1 MKIKNKIVLTY
12 TLIFMAIFSI
22 VGITIYTNVS
32 KSFKSELEGSADRI
46 LNGKTESIAYYM
58 DGLIN
63 EMNTLSQESIMK
75 TGDKE
80 AIHNFLKD
88 NLVDRK
94 VRFDSFFYSELTG
107 KYKSTNG
114 GSGDISER
122 QYFKDIIKQGKGY
135 VVSRPLVSKSSGKA
149 MFVIAVMVK
158 NAAGENIGVLG
169 NNVLLDTISQ
179 ITSNVKIGKSGYAW
193 ICDDETTILA
203 HPVPEARMKL
213 NLKTTDDLKYMKE
226 NAHKIIEQESA
237 SFEVENLNKV
247 KVIIYTKKIPNTPN
261 WAFGVSVPKKEL
273 YEQANK
279 IAILIFSITLLS
291 FLIIVGISYVVA
303 KNIANPIGL
312 AADFANNMAKHKYNK
327 YIGEKYSK
335 RTDEIGILA
344 ESFNTLVESM
354 VDTVTELKKSSESVA
369 SSSTEMSSQMAIVAE
384 GALTQNE
391 RKNELESNF
400 SLIESKM
407 SIITDNVRT
416 QVAGMEEISSTIAQM
431 SENIKQ
437 VAHSSDETLKISNEA
452 SVAAAE
458 GSEVVKKA
466 IEGMQEIDDITIKI
480 NSNIGEIYSI
490 AAQTNLLALNAA
502 IEAARAG
509 EAGRGFAVV
518 ADEVKKLAENSQK
531 FTETIS
537 NLVSEMREKVKENIS
552 SSSMAGTKLEEINQK
567 VYNTN
572 VQIKNVSKAMEEQA
586 ESTKEVA
593 EAVQNLSDSSTEIE
607 FQAEEQKEILE
618 KGKEALVKIA
628 EIIENQTASTEE
640 VAAASEELANL
651 AETLDTLVRK
661 FDISAGKRG

>member
-1 MKIKNKIVLTY
+1 
-12 TLIFMAIFSI
+12 MAIFSI

-237 SFEVENLNKV
+237 SFEVENFDQ
-247 KVIIYTKKIPNTPN
+247 T
-261 WAFGVSVPKKEL
+261 A
-273 YEQANK
+273 
-279 IAILIFSITLLS
+279 AI
-291 FLIIVGISYVVA
+291 
-303 KNIANPIGL
+303 
-312 AADFANNMAKHKYNK
+312 
-327 YIGEKYSK
+327 
-335 RTDEIGILA
+335 ILA
-344 ESFNTLVESM
+344 N
-354 VDTVTELKKSSESVA
+354 
-369 SSSTEMSSQMAIVAE
+369 
-384 GALTQNE
+384 GG
-391 RKNELESNF
+391 
-400 SLIESKM
+400 
-407 SIITDNVRT
+407 
-416 QVAGMEEISSTIAQM
+416 QVAMEKFAIPGRCWQGYFLDADHNTFGLVQVD
-431 SENIKQ
+431 ENAK
-437 VAHSSDETLKISNEA
+437 
-452 SVAAAE
+452 
-458 GSEVVKKA
+458 
-466 IEGMQEIDDITIKI
+466 
-480 NSNIGEIYSI
+480 
-490 AAQTNLLALNAA
+490 
-502 IEAARAG
+502 
-509 EAGRGFAVV
+509 
-518 ADEVKKLAENSQK
+518 
-531 FTETIS
+531 
-537 NLVSEMREKVKENIS
+537 
-552 SSSMAGTKLEEINQK
+552 
-567 VYNTN
+567 
-572 VQIKNVSKAMEEQA
+572 
-586 ESTKEVA
+586 
-593 EAVQNLSDSSTEIE
+593 
-607 FQAEEQKEILE
+607 
-618 KGKEALVKIA
+618 
-628 EIIENQTASTEE
+628 
-640 VAAASEELANL
+640 
-651 AETLDTLVRK
+651 
-661 FDISAGKRG
+661 

>member
-1 MKIKNKIVLTY
+1 M
-12 TLIFMAIFSI
+12 
-22 VGITIYTNVS
+22 
-32 KSFKSELEGSADRI
+32 
-46 LNGKTESIAYYM
+46 
-58 DGLIN
+58 
-63 EMNTLSQESIMK
+63 
-75 TGDKE
+75 
-80 AIHNFLKD
+80 
-88 NLVDRK
+88 
-94 VRFDSFFYSELTG
+94 
-107 KYKSTNG
+107 
-114 GSGDISER
+114 
-122 QYFKDIIKQGKGY
+122 
-135 VVSRPLVSKSSGKA
+135 
-149 MFVIAVMVK
+149 
-158 NAAGENIGVLG
+158 
-169 NNVLLDTISQ
+169 
-179 ITSNVKIGKSGYAW
+179 
-193 ICDDETTILA
+193 
-203 HPVPEARMKL
+203 
-213 NLKTTDDLKYMKE
+213 
-226 NAHKIIEQESA
+226 
-237 SFEVENLNKV
+237 
-247 KVIIYTKKIPNTPN
+247 
-261 WAFGVSVPKKEL
+261 
-273 YEQANK
+273 
-279 IAILIFSITLLS
+279 
-291 FLIIVGISYVVA
+291 GISYVVA

-502 IEAARAG
+502 RAG

>member
-1 MKIKNKIVLTY
+1 
-12 TLIFMAIFSI
+12 
-22 VGITIYTNVS
+22 
-32 KSFKSELEGSADRI
+32 
-46 LNGKTESIAYYM
+46 
-58 DGLIN
+58 
-63 EMNTLSQESIMK
+63 
-75 TGDKE
+75 
-80 AIHNFLKD
+80 
-88 NLVDRK
+88 
-94 VRFDSFFYSELTG
+94 
-107 KYKSTNG
+107 
-114 GSGDISER
+114 
-122 QYFKDIIKQGKGY
+122 
-135 VVSRPLVSKSSGKA
+135 

-247 KVIIYTKKIPNTPN
+247 KVVIYTKKIPNTPN

-391 RKNELESNF
+391 RKNELESKLNENKNTNEELNRQIAENQKILEEQKSELIALKSISDKEDKKTDRKIEEDISTLRE
-400 SLIESKM
+400 SLIETKKELE
-407 SIITDNVRT
+407 R
-416 QVAGMEEISSTIAQM
+416 
-431 SENIKQ
+431 
-437 VAHSSDETLKISNEA
+437 
-452 SVAAAE
+452 
-458 GSEVVKKA
+458 VKKEKMVA
-466 IEGMQEIDDITIKI
+466 DKLN
-480 NSNIGEIYSI
+480 NSNIDLPKLEGP
-490 AAQTNLLALNAA
+490 LADVMKEENKELNQLP
-502 IEAARAG
+502 
-509 EAGRGFAVV
+509 VV
-518 ADEVKKLAENSQK
+518 AEAK
-531 FTETIS
+531 I
-537 NLVSEMREKVKENIS
+537 EKVK
-552 SSSMAGTKLEEINQK
+552 QP
-567 VYNTN
+567 V
-572 VQIKNVSKAMEEQA
+572 
-586 ESTKEVA
+586 
-593 EAVQNLSDSSTEIE
+593 VQNIPEKG
-607 FQAEEQKEILE
+607 FFKFAGKEQKADQE
-618 KGKEALVKIA
+618 
-628 EIIENQTASTEE
+628 TEE
-640 VAAASEELANL
+640 DKEEKKAPARKMDLMMG
-651 AETLDTLVRK
+651 LV
-661 FDISAGKRG
+661 DAIMVLG

>member
-226 NAHKIIEQESA
+226 NAHKIIE
-237 SFEVENLNKV
+237 
-247 KVIIYTKKIPNTPN
+247 
-261 WAFGVSVPKKEL
+261 
-273 YEQANK
+273 
-279 IAILIFSITLLS
+279 
-291 FLIIVGISYVVA
+291 
-303 KNIANPIGL
+303 
-312 AADFANNMAKHKYNK
+312 
-327 YIGEKYSK
+327 
-335 RTDEIGILA
+335 
-344 ESFNTLVESM
+344 
-354 VDTVTELKKSSESVA
+354 
-369 SSSTEMSSQMAIVAE
+369 
-384 GALTQNE
+384 
-391 RKNELESNF
+391 
-400 SLIESKM
+400 
-407 SIITDNVRT
+407 
-416 QVAGMEEISSTIAQM
+416 
-431 SENIKQ
+431 
-437 VAHSSDETLKISNEA
+437 
-452 SVAAAE
+452 
-458 GSEVVKKA
+458 
-466 IEGMQEIDDITIKI
+466 
-480 NSNIGEIYSI
+480 
-490 AAQTNLLALNAA
+490 
-502 IEAARAG
+502 
-509 EAGRGFAVV
+509 
-518 ADEVKKLAENSQK
+518 
-531 FTETIS
+531 
-537 NLVSEMREKVKENIS
+537 
-552 SSSMAGTKLEEINQK
+552 
-567 VYNTN
+567 
-572 VQIKNVSKAMEEQA
+572 
-586 ESTKEVA
+586 
-593 EAVQNLSDSSTEIE
+593 
-607 FQAEEQKEILE
+607 
-618 KGKEALVKIA
+618 
-628 EIIENQTASTEE
+628 
-640 VAAASEELANL
+640 
-651 AETLDTLVRK
+651 
-661 FDISAGKRG
+661 